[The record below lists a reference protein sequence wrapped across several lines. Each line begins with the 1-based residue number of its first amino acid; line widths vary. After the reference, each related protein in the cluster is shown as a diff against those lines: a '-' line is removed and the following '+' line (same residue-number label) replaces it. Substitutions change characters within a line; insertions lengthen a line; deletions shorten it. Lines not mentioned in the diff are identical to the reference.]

1 VGKQDA
7 RRGAPYLD
15 AEEST
20 LAGPTWHP
28 GTTMSTSP
36 EQSSSRR
43 AILFLANDIVY
54 LYNFRGPLMQAFL
67 AKGYEV
73 LAVAPQGD
81 PAMTHK
87 LLALG
92 VRYEPWRVAKTG
104 TNPFAEAY
112 ALWDLFATIRRFRP
126 TLFFGNTIKPVIY
139 GTILSAILGVKRR
152 VAMITG
158 LGYAFLPGDGLK
170 KWVLR
175 RIVFWGYGAALARSD
190 LAIFQNFDDIE
201 LFRAN
206 GLLGAKTAVAKVNGS
221 GVDLARFAVTPL
233 PDGPVR
239 FLYVGRI
246 LRDKGL
252 RELVDAARIV
262 RRSAPDARF
271 VLVGK
276 QDTNPA
282 AIPQSELDGWIA
294 EGIVEHRGHL
304 EDPAPEFRAAHVFVL
319 PSYREGTPRAT
330 LEAMASGRAV
340 VTTDVPGCRETVVD
354 GENGFLVPSH
364 NAQALAEAM
373 LRLVED
379 RALLTA
385 MAKRSREM
393 AEDRFALDRVV
404 DHTVGL
410 IEGSIAPG

>member
-1 VGKQDA
+1 
-7 RRGAPYLD
+7 
-15 AEEST
+15 
-20 LAGPTWHP
+20 
-28 GTTMSTSP
+28 MSTNLDHVAP
-36 EQSSSRR
+36 RR

-54 LYNFRGPLMQAFL
+54 LYNFRGPLMQAFR

-73 LAVAPQGD
+73 LAVAPPGD
-81 PAMTHK
+81 PAMTQK
-87 LLALG
+87 VLALG
-92 VRYEPWRVAKTG
+92 VRFEPWRVAKTSM
-104 TNPFAEAY
+104 NPFAEAY
-112 ALWDLFATIRRFRP
+112 ALWDLFGTIRRFRP

-139 GTILSAILGVKRR
+139 GTILSAILGIERR

-175 RIVFWGYGAALARSD
+175 RVVFLGYGAALARTH
-190 LAIFQNFDDIE
+190 LAIFQNFDDID

-206 GLLGAKTAVAKVNGS
+206 GLLSAKTATAKVNGS
-221 GVDLARFAVTPL
+221 GVDLTRFAAAPL
-233 PDGPVR
+233 PEGPVQ
-239 FLYVGRI
+239 FLFVGRI
-246 LRDKGL
+246 LRDKGV
-252 RELVDAARIV
+252 RELVGAARIV
-262 RRSAPDARF
+262 RRSVPDAKF

-276 QDTNPA
+276 QDSNPA
-282 AIPQSELDGWIA
+282 AIPQAELESWIA

-354 GENGFLVPSH
+354 GDNGFLVPAQ
-364 NAQALAEAM
+364 NAEALAAAM
-373 LRLVED
+373 LRLASD
-379 RALLTA
+379 RQLLMT
-385 MAKRSREM
+385 MSKRSREM
-393 AEDRFALDRVV
+393 AEERFALDRVV

-410 IEGSIAPG
+410 IEGSISPG